1 MMYLKCHR
9 RWRVACLSG
18 ETVFMPSSD
27 KLARGTAR
35 RDRCGRAVGMQK
47 VHASGRLMLCER
59 DQEEE
64 AASDSH
70 V

>member
-1 MMYLKCHR
+1 M
-9 RWRVACLSG
+9 ACLSG

-47 VHASGRLMLCER
+47 VHASGRLCYANGIRESSK
-59 DQEEE
+59 EE